1 MRLIK
6 VLFIFSFILL
16 WGKGIE
22 INFKDLSL
30 QNFIKMISKI
40 TDKNVLITNNI
51 QGKVNFISVKPVSK
65 EQLWNILLAV
75 LRSKGYT
82 IIENNGFLEVISLSK
97 AVKLASLSDRTSIPQ
112 MKTSIIYLK
121 YISPQNVK
129 SQVSNFL
136 SNYGKIVIPKK
147 SNFIIITDFPQNI
160 KKIKKFVRLID
171 YKEKKEVKFIKLA
184 YSTSSLVAKQIKQ
197 IVSNIIP
204 NNAYN
209 IYSNDVANSLIVITS
224 HKYMNYFTNLI
235 KKLDTK
241 RQTLA
246 TKIIHLKNTD
256 TTAMSKV
263 ISNILKE
270 RYKAKNKVSVTTD
283 KEDNSLIL
291 VGMPNQL
298 DLIAGIIKA
307 LDVPKKQVYVKVR
320 ILELSNS
327 KVSQMG
333 MKLGILGGS
342 ATNSGLY
349 TLSANLGGP
358 ALAFSPSSLGLS
370 VPTIKEGVAL
380 GATLDLLVTTGA
392 AKKLSEPSI
401 LCVNNLPSTIYVG
414 KTVSV
419 ITQSTVG
426 ATSTDLT
433 KNNYSRQDIGLK
445 MDIKPR
451 IDVDNKVAIHLKGI
465 IEDILP
471 GSQVGLPITSKR
483 EIDTSAIVK
492 NGQSIIVGGLIRD
505 NSDITVDKVPLLGDI
520 PVLGAL
526 FRHKNKN
533 DDKTTIVMVL
543 TPYIVNNSDDLSK
556 LRNVL
561 VKLNEVEH
569 SFVKK
574 LIKKLKASK

>member
-1 MRLIK
+1 MKLIK

-22 INFKDLSL
+22 INFKNLSL
-30 QNFIKMISKI
+30 QDFIKMISKI
-40 TDKNVLITNNI
+40 TNKNVLVTNNI
-51 QGKVNFISVKPVSK
+51 NGKVNFISVKPVSK

-97 AVKLASLSDRTSIPQ
+97 AVKLASLSNKTSIPQ

-121 YISPQNVK
+121 YISPQNIK

-136 SNYGKIVIPKK
+136 SNYGKIIIPKK

-160 KKIKKFVRLID
+160 KKIKRFVRLID
-171 YKEKKEVKFIKLA
+171 YKEKKEVKFIKLS
-184 YSTSSLVAKQIKQ
+184 YSSSSVVAKQIKQ

-209 IYSNDVANSLIVITS
+209 IYSNDVANSLIVISS
-224 HKYMNYFTNLI
+224 HKYMNYFINLI

-241 RQTLA
+241 RQTLS

-256 TTAMSKV
+256 TVAMSKV

-358 ALAFSPSSLGLS
+358 ALAFSPASLGLS

-483 EIDTSAIVK
+483 EIDTNAIVK

-561 VKLNEVEH
+561 VKLNEVEY

-574 LIKKLKASK
+574 LMKKLKASK

>member
-241 RQTLA
+241 RQTLT

>member
-1 MRLIK
+1 MKLIK

-22 INFKDLSL
+22 INFKNLSL
-30 QNFIKMISKI
+30 QDFIKMISKI
-40 TDKNVLITNNI
+40 TNKNVLVTNNI
-51 QGKVNFISVKPVSK
+51 NGRVNFISVKPVSK

-97 AVKLASLSDRTSIPQ
+97 AVKLASLSNKTSIPQ

-121 YISPQNVK
+121 YISPQNIK

-136 SNYGKIVIPKK
+136 SNYGKIIIPKK

-160 KKIKKFVRLID
+160 KKIKRFVRLID
-171 YKEKKEVKFIKLA
+171 YKEKKEVKFIKLS
-184 YSTSSLVAKQIKQ
+184 YSSSSVVAKQIKQ

-209 IYSNDVANSLIVITS
+209 IYSNDVANSLIVISS
-224 HKYMNYFTNLI
+224 HKYMNYFINLI

-241 RQTLA
+241 RQTLS

-256 TTAMSKV
+256 TVAMSKV

-358 ALAFSPSSLGLS
+358 ALAFSPASLGLS

-483 EIDTSAIVK
+483 EIDTNAIVK

-561 VKLNEVEH
+561 VKLNEVEY

-574 LIKKLKASK
+574 LMKKLKASK

>member
-224 HKYMNYFTNLI
+224 HKYMNYFINLI

-241 RQTLA
+241 RQTLT